1 MRRRT
6 VTILPALLA
15 SVWLLSLFA
24 PVLSPARALA
34 NRDIPTFHLPLRTAF
49 RELAAFGLP
58 RWNPWLHGGQPILSN
73 PSYAA
78 FYPPSWLVLAVPPSY
93 ALSLLAVLHAAI
105 AFAGAWF
112 LARRLGC
119 GRGAAALAGVGFA
132 GCGAYLSFLSAFN
145 LYWGITWL
153 PWVLA
158 WGDAALAAA
167 PGEPSQRWWR
177 PALLAGGALGLALL
191 NGEPATAMMSG
202 LGLLALTADAA
213 ARRGRPAAM
222 ARTAARALVP
232 FLAGGALAAVQ
243 LLPTLGRLA
252 ESPRRGLSFAAAADW
267 SLPPLRLIETVF
279 PRFFGDAPRSLEGLY
294 FGWTLNDG
302 HYPYVESLYP
312 GLLLTVLGA
321 AALARGGIP
330 RRGAW
335 ILAFAGGWFLALGRH
350 NPAYGWLRRAF
361 PPLAVLRYPEKF
373 AVLSVLVLALA
384 GVLGWQWLLAE
395 RQAGRPERARLP
407 LILALAVLAAALALA
422 LLPGF
427 APGMAARLL
436 AGQADPRLGSAAAVA
451 GLAYLRGE
459 SWIAVATAAGVAALL
474 ALCRWSHAPRRLL
487 HGLALLLLAADLWH
501 QEHELVRSVAAA
513 SYRTPPSLAAGLLPA
528 GNRIFLQPAADPVD
542 LMPVQGDLQSVIA
555 RNKVATLQPY
565 SGLIWNIPYVFEAD
579 FELMLTRWGQRAADV
594 FRTEWALPQRGYR
607 FLGVWN
613 VGDVFLHR
621 TLAEQAAVLRDPAAL
636 RDPGAVPLRRVANP
650 YLLPRFRFVPRVSFH
665 PTYGEALAAGRAL
678 AWKVARDEQC
688 VGLPA
693 RTLTWAQPPQPL
705 ELVDEGGRIRLGYR
719 AAEGAFLVAAITF
732 DEGWRA
738 SLESGLPL
746 AVHPTAAS
754 QIGIELPAGEHR
766 VLLEF
771 REPLVGT
778 GAAITLTALAAG
790 IAAFCWP
797 WRPSRTTRRVAA
809 AA

>member
-1 MRRRT
+1 MISMRRRI
-6 VTILPALLA
+6 VTLLPALLA
-15 SVWLLSLFA
+15 SVWLLSFFA

-58 RWNPWLHGGQPILSN
+58 QWNPWLHGGQPILSN

-78 FYPPSWLVLAVPPSY
+78 FYPPSWLVLAVPPAF
-93 ALSLLAVLHAAI
+93 ALSLLAVLHAGL
-105 AFAGAWF
+105 AFGGAWL
-112 LARRLGC
+112 LARRLGG

-145 LYWGITWL
+145 LYWGITWF

-158 WGDAALAAA
+158 WGDAALAAG
-167 PGEPSQRWWR
+167 PGERWWR
-177 PALLAGGALGLALL
+177 PGLLAGGALGLALL

-202 LGLLALTADAA
+202 LGLLALTVDAA
-213 ARRGRPAAM
+213 VLRGRLS
-222 ARTAARALVP
+222 ARAAARALVP

-243 LLPTLGRLA
+243 LVPTLSRLA

-267 SLPPLRLIETVF
+267 SLPPPRLIETVF

-312 GLLLTVLGA
+312 GLLLTVLGV
-321 AALARGGIP
+321 AALMRGGIP

-335 ILAFAGGWFLALGRH
+335 LLAFVAGWFLALGRH

-361 PPLAVLRYPEKF
+361 PPLAVLRFPEKF

-384 GVLGWQWLLAE
+384 GVLGWQWLLEE
-395 RQAGRPERARLP
+395 RRAGRPESALLP
-407 LILALAVLAAALALA
+407 LTLALAVLAAALALA
-422 LLPGF
+422 LLLGF
-427 APGMAARLL
+427 APGWAARLL
-436 AGQADPRLGSAAAVA
+436 AGQADPRLGSAAAAA
-451 GLAYLRGE
+451 GLKYLRGE

-474 ALCRWSHAPRRLL
+474 ALCRWSRSPQRLL
-487 HGLALLLLAADLWH
+487 QGLALLLLAADLWH
-501 QEHELVRSVAAA
+501 QEHELVRSVSAA
-513 SYRTPPSLAAGLLPA
+513 SYRTPPTLAAGLLPA
-528 GNRIFLQPAADPVD
+528 RNRIFLQPAADPVD

-565 SGLIWNIPYVFEAD
+565 SALLWDIPYVFETD
-579 FELMLTRWGQRAADV
+579 FELMLTRWGRRAADV
-594 FRTEWALPQRGYR
+594 FRAEWALPQRGYR

-621 TLAEQAAVLRDPAAL
+621 TLSEQEAMLRDPAVL

-665 PTYGEALAAGRAL
+665 RTYAQALAVARGL
-678 AWKVARDEQC
+678 GWKVARDEQC
-688 VGLPA
+688 IGQPA
-693 RTLTWAQPPQPL
+693 RTLTWARPPQPL
-705 ELVDEGGRIRLGYR
+705 ELVDEGGRIRIGYR

-754 QIGIELPAGEHR
+754 QLGVELPAGEHR

-771 REPLVGT
+771 REPLVGV

-797 WRPSRTTRRVAA
+797 LRPSQTTRREAA
-809 AA
+809 EA

>member
-1 MRRRT
+1 MRRT
-6 VTILPALLA
+6 FTILPVLL
-15 SVWLLSLFA
+15 SVAWLLSLFA

-34 NRDIPTFHLPLRTAF
+34 NRDIPTFHLPLRTSF
-49 RELAAFGLP
+49 REVAAFGLP
-58 RWNPWLHGGQPILSN
+58 QWNPWLHGGQPILSN

-78 FYPPSWLVLAVPPSY
+78 FYPPSWLVLAVPPAY
-93 ALSLLAVLHAAI
+93 ALSLLAILHAAI
-105 AFAGAWF
+105 AWAGAWF

-119 GRGAAALAGVGFA
+119 GRGAAALAGAGFA

-158 WGDAALAAA
+158 WGDAALTAE
-167 PGEPSQRWWR
+167 PGERWWR
-177 PALLAGGALGLALL
+177 PALLAGGALGMALL
-191 NGEPATAMMSG
+191 NGEPATALMSA
-202 LGLLALTADAA
+202 LGLLALAVDAA
-213 ARRGRPAAM
+213 VRQGRPSARTL

-243 LLPTLGRLA
+243 LVPTLGRLA
-252 ESPRRGLSFAAAADW
+252 ESPRRALPFAAAAHW
-267 SLPPLRLIETVF
+267 SLPPSRLIETVF

-312 GLLLTVLGA
+312 GLLLTVLGG
-321 AALARGGIP
+321 AALIGGGIP

-335 ILAFAGGWFLALGRH
+335 VLAGAGGWFLALGRH

-384 GVLGWQWLLAE
+384 GVLGWQRLLEE
-395 RQAGRPERARLP
+395 RRAGRPESARLP
-407 LILALAVLAAALALA
+407 FVLAMTVLAAAVTLA
-422 LLPGF
+422 LLLGF
-427 APGMAARLL
+427 APGWVARLL
-436 AGQADPRLGSAAAVA
+436 AGQAEPRPGNGAAEV
-451 GLAYLRGE
+451 GVAYLRGQ

-474 ALCRWSHAPRRLL
+474 ALCRWSRSPQRLL
-487 HGLALLLLAADLWH
+487 QGLALLLLATDLWY
-501 QEHELVRSVAAA
+501 QEHELVRSVATA
-513 SYRTPPSLAAGLLPA
+513 SYRTAPALAAGLRQA
-528 GNRIFLQPAADPVD
+528 GYRIFLPPAADPVD
-542 LMPVQGDLQSVIA
+542 LTPVQGDLQSVIA

-565 SGLIWNIPYVFEAD
+565 SALLWGVPYVFEDD

-594 FRTEWALPQRGYR
+594 FRAEWALPQRGYR

-621 TLAEQAAVLRDPAAL
+621 TLAEQAAMLRDPSVLRDP
-636 RDPGAVPLRRVANP
+636 GSVPLRRVANP

-665 PTYGEALAAGRAL
+665 PTYEQALAAGRAL
-678 AWKVARDEQC
+678 AWKVARDEHC
-688 VGLPA
+688 VGEPA
-693 RTLTWAQPPQPL
+693 RTLTYRQPPQPL
-705 ELVDEGGRIRLGYR
+705 ELVEEGGRIRLGYR

-738 SLESGLPL
+738 SLENGSPL

-754 QIGIELPAGEHR
+754 QVGVELPAGEHR
-766 VLLEF
+766 LLLEY
-771 REPLVGT
+771 REPRLGL
-778 GAAITLTALAAG
+778 GAAVTLAALAAG
-790 IAAFCWP
+790 IAMFFWP
-797 WRPSRTTRRVAA
+797 FGRALAARGAGAGRP
-809 AA
+809 

>member
-15 SVWLLSLFA
+15 SAWLLSLFA

-58 RWNPWLHGGQPILSN
+58 QWNPWLHGGQPILSN

-78 FYPPSWLVLAVPPSY
+78 FYPPSWLVLAVPPAY
-93 ALSLLAVLHAAI
+93 ALSLLAILHAGL

-119 GRGAAALAGVGFA
+119 GRGAAALAGIGFS

-145 LYWGITWL
+145 LFWGITWL

-158 WGDAALAAA
+158 WGDAALAAG
-167 PGEPSQRWWR
+167 PGERWWR
-177 PALLAGGALGLALL
+177 PGLLAGGALGLALL

-202 LGLLALTADAA
+202 LGLLALTVDAA
-213 ARRGRPAAM
+213 VLRGRLAWK
-222 ARTAARALVP
+222 TAARALVP
-232 FLAGGALAAVQ
+232 VLFGGALAAVQ
-243 LLPTLGRLA
+243 LVPTLSRLA
-252 ESPRRGLSFAAAADW
+252 ESPRRGLTFAVAADW
-267 SLPPLRLIETVF
+267 SMPPARLIETVF
-279 PRFFGDAPRSLEGLY
+279 PRFFGDGARSLEGLF

-312 GLLLTVLGA
+312 GLLLTVLGV
-321 AALARGGIP
+321 AALARRGIP

-335 ILAFAGGWFLALGRH
+335 FLACAGGWFLALGRH

-373 AVLSVLVLALA
+373 AVLGVLVLALA
-384 GVLGWQWLLAE
+384 GILGWQRLLEE
-395 RQAGRPERARLP
+395 RRAGRPESAGLP
-407 LILALAVLAAALALA
+407 LALALAVLAAASALA
-422 LLPGF
+422 ILLRL
-427 APGMAARLL
+427 APGLAERFIASHAEPGPGSAVDAAR
-436 AGQADPRLGSAAAVA
+436 
-451 GLAYLRGE
+451 LAYLRGE
-459 SWIAVATAAGVAALL
+459 SWIAVATAVGVAALL
-474 ALCRWSHAPRRLL
+474 ALCRWNRPPQRLL
-487 HGLALLLLAADLWH
+487 QGLALVLLAADLWH
-501 QEHELVRSVAAA
+501 QEHGLVRSAPAAL
-513 SYRTPPSLAAGLLPA
+513 YRTPPSLAAGLLPA
-528 GNRIFLQPAADPVD
+528 RNRIFLQPAGEDPVD
-542 LMPVQGDLQSVIA
+542 LTPVLGDLQSLIA

-565 SGLIWNIPYVFEAD
+565 SALLWDIPYVFEID
-579 FELMLTRWGQRAADV
+579 FELMLTRWGQRATDV
-594 FRTEWALPQRGYR
+594 FRAEWALPQRGYR

-621 TLAEQAAVLRDPAAL
+621 TPAEQEAMLRDPSV
-636 RDPGAVPLRRVANP
+636 RDAGGIALRRVANP

-665 PTYGEALAAGRAL
+665 RTYAEALAVGRAL

-688 VGLPA
+688 VGQPV
-693 RTLTWAQPPQPL
+693 RTLTYAQPPQPL

-738 SLESGLPL
+738 SLEDGSPL

-754 QIGIELPAGEHR
+754 QIGVELPAGEHR
-766 VLLEF
+766 LRLEY
-771 REPLVGT
+771 REPLVGE
-778 GAAITLTALAAG
+778 GAAITLAALAAG
-790 IAAFCWP
+790 IAVFCWP
-797 WRPSRTTRRVAA
+797 LRPGRREAA
-809 AA
+809 EA